1 MEMPL
6 KDVDKFVEKINE
18 LKKQDKID
26 LSSGE
31 DLSIALMNLIS
42 LEEHFFFTGAKL
54 NKPEYYD
61 MLNEIREIRKSLL
74 PQIVKNPEGEE
85 WCISKHLLAA
95 SMRLMEVGTK
105 AISKGQKDEARGLF
119 EKADNL
125 YSLFWGINLKV
136 VDVGE
141 VKKIDDN
148 ALNKDDK
155 EKSGFMGKLG
165 VLVKKVV
172 DCCLE

>member
-1 MEMPL
+1 MEQKIPDLQQFM
-6 KDVDKFVEKINE
+6 DKVLEM
-18 LKKQDKID
+18 KKTNKVD

-54 NKPEYYD
+54 EKPEYFD
-61 MLNEIREIRKSLL
+61 LLKEISDLRKGLL
-74 PQIVKNPEGEE
+74 PQIVTNPDGEE

-105 AISKGQKDEARGLF
+105 YQTSGKKQEAEEMF
-119 EKADNL
+119 KKAYNL
-125 YSLFWGINLKV
+125 YSLFWGINLKL
-136 VDVGE
+136 VDTGE
-141 VKKIDDN
+141 IKKIDEN
-148 ALNKDDK
+148 SLNKHDEGK
-155 EKSGFMGKLG
+155 KGIFGKLG
-165 VLVKKVV
+165 ELVKKVV